1 MACSCL
7 REEPLEVS
15 EADMAAFAKELAAGV
30 RNARNAPLN
39 KFHSDASSMR
49 RAEALRRRLPALP
62 GPQPQDNVCWQ
73 PQTPRTGR
81 QSRARVAFQV
91 LGHDAELGGHFN
103 QR

>member
-7 REEPLEVS
+7 REELPEVC
-15 EADMAAFAKELAAGV
+15 EAAEV